1 MAEKGEE
8 DAAAERPGDRPAS
21 RGPSVN
27 VARRRLPEA
36 EASGPVY
43 KDILRP
49 IEDVRPFQ
57 HQVTKGRYDRWAES
71 SRGVRNY
78 LEPLYDV
85 AQCPEMANYAPP
97 IFFHFF
103 WQILF

>member
-1 MAEKGEE
+1 MQNIDPWLQVIFKVAEKGEE
-8 DAAAERPGDRPAS
+8 DAAAVRPGDRPAS

-57 HQVTKGRYDRWAES
+57 HQVTKGRYDRWA
-71 SRGVRNY
+71 
-78 LEPLYDV
+78 
-85 AQCPEMANYAPP
+85 
-97 IFFHFF
+97 
-103 WQILF
+103 

>member
-78 LEPLYDV
+78 LEPLYDDDLYLLNNSKS
-85 AQCPEMANYAPP
+85 C
-97 IFFHFF
+97 
-103 WQILF
+103 